1 MKTKKKM
8 VALGMS
14 LMILCGSIASVSAY
28 VYVPGTKYQT
38 VTHKDIPAWGM
49 QSFDTYYGSKKAT
62 TGDFATFHKT
72 HGDAALGNFAEIINS
87 SKAAR
92 SNFVGIPEG
101 KTVLSGEHNCSKGT
115 IYFTSVASHSLE
127 PSNTCDVNL
136 KFSADNLR

>member
-14 LMILCGSIASVSAY
+14 LMILCGSFVSVSAY
-28 VYVPGTKYQT
+28 VYVPGTQYQT
-38 VTHKDIPAWGM
+38 VTHKDIPNYGGVHY
-49 QSFDTYYGSKKAT
+49 DTYYGSKKAT

-72 HGDAALGNFAEIINS
+72 HGDAALGNFAKITNS
-87 SKAAR
+87 SKTAR
-92 SNFVGIPEG
+92 SNLVGIPEG
-101 KTVLSGEHNCSKGT
+101 KTVLSEEHSCSKGT
-115 IYFTSVASHSLE
+115 VYFTAVGSHSLE